1 MFNGP
6 ITHML
11 LDQRSLMYKNVTAEK
26 NTADR
31 VDVIFKSI
39 LNRAPSREESQ
50 VAVREIQA
58 NGPAGYGNV
67 IWALVNT
74 REFLF
79 IQ

>member
-11 LDQRSLMYKNVTAEK
+11 LDPRSLMYSNVMAEK
-26 NTADR
+26 ETSDR
-31 VDVIFKSI
+31 IDVIFLTI
-39 LNRAPSREESQ
+39 LSRRPAPEERK
-50 VAVREIQA
+50 AALAEIQQ
-58 NGPAGYGNV
+58 NGNAGYGNV

-79 IQ
+79 VQ